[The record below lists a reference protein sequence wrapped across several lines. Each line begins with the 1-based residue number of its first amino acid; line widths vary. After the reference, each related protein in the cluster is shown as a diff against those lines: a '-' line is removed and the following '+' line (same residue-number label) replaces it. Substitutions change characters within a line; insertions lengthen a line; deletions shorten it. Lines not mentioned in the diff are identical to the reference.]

1 MKITENNPKLFQ
13 TIGDI
18 FPFSPDDCYKFC
30 QGSASF
36 LQLYK
41 YIIRKIYL
49 DEVSPQLL
57 NTYLSKFSERRLSNA
72 VKRNL
77 SWYGLQEILLG
88 SESVWVPSLNCINTI
103 SSMIYNLYREKWDRM
118 SEDFKLTYDVLKP
131 LQMDSSYDTITDH
144 METTSNSDNSRN
156 KSGTSADNNE
166 TEYDN
171 TDNKIYGFNSADGVN
186 SDSSKN
192 TSKDN
197 SNGTFSSSDT
207 YKGTDI
213 YSRDANSQKTVTRSG
228 NIGNRL
234 PSEMLLKEIEFR
246 KNMLKDIIVSDINSI
261 LTRSKYI

>member
-13 TIGDI
+13 TIGDV
-18 FPFSPDDCYKFC
+18 FPTFNDSFYYF
-30 QGSASF
+30 QGGSTREL
-36 LQLYK
+36 LQL
-41 YIIRKIYL
+41 IIEKLGYPFINE
-49 DEVSPQLL
+49 DNFKPLL
-57 NTYLSKFSERRLSNA
+57 NYYTSTFNSRRLSIMFTRYIA
-72 VKRNL
+72 E
-77 SWYGLQEILLG
+77 YGLKKSNLG
-88 SESVWVPSLNCINTI
+88 EYYIPSLTCINSLSDI
-103 SSMIYNLYREKWDRM
+103 IKNIYSDKWNRIA
-118 SEDFKLTYDVLKP
+118 EDFKLTYDVLKP

-171 TDNKIYGFNSADGVN
+171 TDNKIYGFNSTDGVN

-197 SNGTFSSSDT
+197 SNSTFSSQDS
-207 YKGTDI
+207 YKGTDT

-234 PSEMLLKEIEFR
+234 PSEMILKEIEFR
-246 KNMLKDIIVSDINSI
+246 KNMLKDIIANDINSV